1 MGYPLLSAPGIDET
15 GAHLLAAHPQANENA
30 WLLGQA
36 ALRQEHVGM
45 VGARGFEPAGP
56 TPRIVLPAQIE
67 EALRRIA

>member
-45 VGARGFEPAGP
+45 VGARGLAPPLLAEIEADP
-56 TPRIVLPAQIE
+56 TSIFWG
-67 EALRRIA
+67 